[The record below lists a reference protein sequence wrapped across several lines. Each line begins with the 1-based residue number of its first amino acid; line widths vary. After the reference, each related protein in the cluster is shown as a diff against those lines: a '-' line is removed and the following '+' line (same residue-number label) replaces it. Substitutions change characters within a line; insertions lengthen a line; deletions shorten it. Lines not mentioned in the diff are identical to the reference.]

1 MIYVAIGA
9 TAEDSYDNVII
20 ASSTTF
26 TAIDSI
32 APTNSF
38 APQDMEN
45 LVSVTEN
52 ITITFNEAIRNKNNT
67 ILTNSNVDA
76 LITLK
81 DTDENGADI
90 SFNATIDSNK
100 KIITINPDDNFS
112 SEQIVYVGISAT
124 VEDYADNVINSS
136 YITFTAADSTAPNLD
151 FTPADSTN
159 GIAVNSDI
167 TIAFDEPIRNID
179 NSTITDLNVDDLI
192 ALKSTNSSGTD
203 IAFDAV
209 IDNSRQL
216 ITISPNSY
224 FSSEQI
230 IYVAIGATVEDSS
243 DNAISQSSI
252 TFTAAD
258 ETAPTVAFV
267 PPDTS
272 SCVPISS
279 NVSLT
284 FNEAVRNSD
293 NSEITNSNVGSLIT
307 LEYTSDNSPVGF
319 DASINS
325 DKKIITIN
333 PNSDFISGEVV
344 NVAIETVEDLSDN
357 SMSAT

>member
-9 TAEDSYDNVII
+9 TVEDSYDNVII
-20 ASSTTF
+20 ASSATF
-26 TAIDSI
+26 TTIDSI

-45 LVSVTEN
+45 LVPVTEN

-136 YITFTAADSTAPNLD
+136 YINFTAADSTAPNLD

-192 ALKSTNSSGTD
+192 ALK
-203 IAFDAV
+203 
-209 IDNSRQL
+209 
-216 ITISPNSY
+216 
-224 FSSEQI
+224 
-230 IYVAIGATVEDSS
+230 
-243 DNAISQSSI
+243 
-252 TFTAAD
+252 
-258 ETAPTVAFV
+258 
-267 PPDTS
+267 
-272 SCVPISS
+272 
-279 NVSLT
+279 
-284 FNEAVRNSD
+284 
-293 NSEITNSNVGSLIT
+293 
-307 LEYTSDNSPVGF
+307 
-319 DASINS
+319 
-325 DKKIITIN
+325 
-333 PNSDFISGEVV
+333 
-344 NVAIETVEDLSDN
+344 
-357 SMSAT
+357 